1 VKNVKGKIKKV
12 IRERGFGFISATDG
26 QEIFFHRS
34 GLVGENF
41 DSLNEGTEVEF
52 ETQNSPKGLR
62 AVNVKV
68 NA

>member
-1 VKNVKGKIKKV
+1 MKGKIKKV
-12 IRERGFGFISATDG
+12 IRDRGFGFISSADG

-34 GLVGENF
+34 GLAGQDF
-41 DSLNEGTEVEF
+41 DSLNEGTEVDF